1 MPDQRFCLFDT
12 AFGPVGLAWSERGLT
27 RLQLPEAS
35 RSATEKRLGADAERL
50 NRTEAPPSVQAAI
63 ELLKRYFDGE
73 RVDFAELVLDLG
85 GKGEFDKQIYALARQ
100 IGWGQ
105 TTTYGELARQAGAP
119 GAAQAVGRAM
129 GHNPLAVI
137 IPGHRVLAA
146 SDRIGGFSAYGGTIS
161 KERLLALEGVVAGM
175 PLLSWALGN

>member
-1 MPDQRFCLFDT
+1 MPQQCFCLFDT
-12 AFGPVGLAWSERGLT
+12 AFGAVGLAWSERGLT

-35 RSATEKRLGADAERL
+35 RAATEKRLGADAERR
-50 NRTEAPPSVQAAI
+50 NRTAVPPPVQAAI
-63 ELLKRYFDGE
+63 TLLKRYFDGE
-73 RVDFAELVLDLG
+73 RVDFAELGLDLG
-85 GKGEFDKQIYALARQ
+85 GKGEFDAQVYALARQ
-100 IGWGQ
+100 IAWGR
-105 TTTYGELARQAGAP
+105 TTTYGDLARRAGAP
-119 GAAQAVGRAM
+119 DAARAVGRAM

-137 IPGHRVLAA
+137 IPCHRVLAA